1 MGGKRKKRLE
11 LYLHIPFCVK
21 KCAYCD
27 FLSAPADE
35 EMRQRYVDALCL
47 EIDGYRQEHHQV
59 HAGHVARLRPCF
71 PFDGTFYDSYE
82 VDSIF
87 LGGGTPSILEGR
99 QIRQIFTALREAFDI
114 SPQAEITIEANPG
127 TVTREKLAA
136 WREVGIGRVSIGL
149 QSASDE
155 ELRILGRIHTYGQFE
170 ETYRAVREAGF
181 DNVNVDLISA
191 IPGQDVESWRR
202 TLKKV
207 AALSPEHI
215 SAYSLIVEEGTP
227 FYDYFKEAGTCIS
240 DAHET
245 AQSMDAS
252 VMSGFIMPALPS
264 EEDEREMYHLTGRVL
279 SSYGYHRYEI
289 SNYAKEG
296 YACRHNLGYWE
307 RREYLGI
314 GLGASSLI
322 GHTRFKN
329 TSDLETYLE
338 NMQKGRTPLS
348 AENIDEGMIVDKV
361 GGFAWNEEVENLTL
375 ADEMAEFLFL
385 GLRKT
390 RGISARE
397 FAENFGRDIG
407 EVYEK
412 PLRKLENGGW
422 LEREG
427 DRVFLTERGMDVSN
441 MVFVEFLEPEV

>member
-1 MGGKRKKRLE
+1 M
-11 LYLHIPFCVK
+11 YLHIPFCVK

-47 EIDGYRQEHHQV
+47 EIYGYRRERHHV
-59 HAGHVARLRPCF
+59 YKAGDSARLQPRF
-71 PFDGTFYDSYE
+71 SFEGTFHDAYE

-99 QIRQIFTALREAFDI
+99 QIRQIFTALWEAFDI

-202 TLKKV
+202 TLEKV
-207 AALSPEHI
+207 AAFSPEHI

-227 FYDYFKEAGTCIS
+227 FYEYFKEAGTCIS
-240 DAHET
+240 DAHEMVQP
-245 AQSMDAS
+245 AGGDAS
-252 VMSGFIMPALPS
+252 VMPGGNADKAGGCAGFIMPALPS

-279 SSYGYHRYEI
+279 SSYGYHQYEI

-314 GLGASSLI
+314 GLGAASLI

-338 NMQKGRTPLS
+338 NMQNARTPLS
-348 AENIDEGMIVDKV
+348 AENAD
-361 GGFAWNEEVENLTL
+361 EVENLTP

-390 RGISARE
+390 RGISTRE

-422 LEREG
+422 LKREG
-427 DRVFLTERGMDVSN
+427 DRVLLTERGMDVSN

>member
-1 MGGKRKKRLE
+1 M
-11 LYLHIPFCVK
+11 
-21 KCAYCD
+21 
-27 FLSAPADE
+27 
-35 EMRQRYVDALCL
+35 
-47 EIDGYRQEHHQV
+47 
-59 HAGHVARLRPCF
+59 
-71 PFDGTFYDSYE
+71 
-82 VDSIF
+82 
-87 LGGGTPSILEGR
+87 
-99 QIRQIFTALREAFDI
+99 
-114 SPQAEITIEANPG
+114 
-127 TVTREKLAA
+127 
-136 WREVGIGRVSIGL
+136 
-149 QSASDE
+149 
-155 ELRILGRIHTYGQFE
+155 
-170 ETYRAVREAGF
+170 REAGF

-202 TLKKV
+202 TLEKV
-207 AALSPEHI
+207 AAFSPEHI

-227 FYDYFKEAGTCIS
+227 FYEYFKEAGTCIS

-245 AQSMDAS
+245 VQPAGGDAS
-252 VMSGFIMPALPS
+252 VMPGGNADKAGGCAGFIMPALPS

-279 SSYGYHRYEI
+279 SSYGYHQYEI

-314 GLGASSLI
+314 GLGAASLI

-338 NMQKGRTPLS
+338 NMQNARTPLS
-348 AENIDEGMIVDKV
+348 AENAD
-361 GGFAWNEEVENLTL
+361 EVENLTP

-390 RGISARE
+390 RGISTRE

-422 LEREG
+422 LKREG
-427 DRVFLTERGMDVSN
+427 DRVLLTERGMDVSN